1 MPEPVKEVSTVLE
14 LDIPVKPCSS
24 RRVEGVGRG
33 CVDSERSSMLSGI
46 ENA

>member
-14 LDIPVKPCSS
+14 LSVKPCSN

-33 CVDSERSSMLSGI
+33 CVDSERSSMLDFI
-46 ENA
+46 ENE

>member
-14 LDIPVKPCSS
+14 LPVKPCSS

-33 CVDSERSSMLSGI
+33 CVDSERSSMLGGM
-46 ENA
+46 ENE